1 MTHTVEDRTLA
12 LAGVFQAVQL
22 VKQIAHQGSA
32 PADNFEASLGSI
44 FNTQPA
50 TTAAVYGGVRN
61 VMEGIKLLRIHM
73 GGTDQVR
80 DLEITRY
87 VVAILYLERQLAK
100 RPPMLQQIGDG
111 IEKARAQAEHFV
123 APGIL
128 NPSLRSPA
136 TLAEPFAGALP
147 CAASKTHSNVIASL
161 AGLYSDTISTLTP
174 RIIVS
179 GEQGYLSNTEN
190 ANKVRALLLA
200 AIRSAVLWRQCGGG
214 RLQLI
219 FGRNKM
225 VREAEHLLKM
235 D

>member
-1 MTHTVEDRTLA
+1 MTHTVEDRVLA
-12 LAGVFQAVQL
+12 LAGVFQAVHL
-22 VKQIAHQGSA
+22 VKQIAHQGNA
-32 PADNFEASLGSI
+32 PSDGLEISIGSI

-50 TTAAVYGGVRN
+50 NTAAVYGGTRG
-61 VMEGIKLLRIHM
+61 VMNGIKLLRTHM

-87 VVAILYLERQLAK
+87 VVAVLYLERQLTK
-100 RPPMLQQIGDG
+100 QPQMLQQIADG
-111 IEKARAQAEHFV
+111 IEKARAQAEHF
-123 APGIL
+123 
-128 NPSLRSPA
+128 SQ
-136 TLAEPFAGALP
+136 
-147 CAASKTHSNVIASL
+147 THANTIANL

-219 FGRNKM
+219 FGRAKM
-225 VREAEHLLKM
+225 IREAESLLKAI
-235 D
+235 

>member
-1 MTHTVEDRTLA
+1 MTHTDEDRTLA

-32 PADNFEASLGSI
+32 PVDNFEASLGSI

-50 TTAAVYGGVRN
+50 TTAAVYGGVRS
-61 VMEGIKLLRIHM
+61 VTDGIKLLRIHM

-100 RPPMLQQIGDG
+100 RPSMLQQIGDG
-111 IEKARAQAEHFV
+111 IEKARAQAEHFA

-128 NPSLRSPA
+128 PPA

-147 CAASKTHSNVIASL
+147 CAAPKTHSNVIASL

-225 VREAEHLLKM
+225 IREAEHFLKM

>member
-1 MTHTVEDRTLA
+1 MTHTIEDRTLA

-22 VKQIAHQGSA
+22 VKQIAHQGSV
-32 PADNFEASLGSI
+32 PDNSLEISIGSI

-50 TTAAVYGGVRN
+50 NTAAVYGSARGV
-61 VMEGIKLLRIHM
+61 MDGIKLLRTHM

-87 VVAILYLERQLAK
+87 VVAVLYLERQLAK
-100 RPPMLQQIGDG
+100 RSQMLQHIAEG
-111 IEKARAQAEHFV
+111 IEKARAQAEHF
-123 APGIL
+123 
-128 NPSLRSPA
+128 SQ
-136 TLAEPFAGALP
+136 
-147 CAASKTHSNVIASL
+147 THSNVIANL

-179 GEQGYLSNTEN
+179 GEQGYLSNTDN

-219 FGRNKM
+219 FGRNKII
-225 VREAEHLLKM
+225 REAENLLKM
-235 D
+235 A

>member
-22 VKQIAHQGSA
+22 VKQTAHQGSA

-61 VMEGIKLLRIHM
+61 VREGIKLLRIHM

-100 RPPMLQQIGDG
+100 RPSMLQQIGDG
-111 IEKARAQAEHFV
+111 IEKARAQAEHFA
-123 APGIL
+123 APGI
-128 NPSLRSPA
+128 PPPA
-136 TLAEPFAGALP
+136 TLTEPFAGALP
-147 CAASKTHSNVIASL
+147 CAASKTHPNVIASL

-174 RIIVS
+174 RIIVT
-179 GEQGYLSNTEN
+179 GEQGYLSNTDN

-225 VREAEHLLKM
+225 INEAEHLLKM

>member
-22 VKQIAHQGSA
+22 VKEIAHQGSMST
-32 PADNFEASLGSI
+32 DNYEASVGSI
-44 FNTQPA
+44 FNTQPD
-50 TTAAVYGGVRN
+50 TTAAVYGGLHN
-61 VMEGIKLLRIHM
+61 VTNGIKLLRIHM

-100 RPPMLQQIGDG
+100 RPLMLQQIATG
-111 IEKARAQAEHFV
+111 IEKARAQAEHF
-123 APGIL
+123 
-128 NPSLRSPA
+128 
-136 TLAEPFAGALP
+136 
-147 CAASKTHSNVIASL
+147 SKTHSNVIASL

-225 VREAEHLLKM
+225 IREAEHLLKM
-235 D
+235 N

>member
-32 PADNFEASLGSI
+32 PTDNFEASLGSI

-61 VMEGIKLLRIHM
+61 VMDGIKLLRVHM

-80 DLEITRY
+80 DLEVTRY

-100 RPPMLQQIGDG
+100 RPPMLQQIADG
-111 IEKARAQAEHFV
+111 IEKARAQAEHFA

-128 NPSLRSPA
+128 PPA
-136 TLAEPFAGALP
+136 TLAHPG
-147 CAASKTHSNVIASL
+147 AASKTHSNVIASL

-179 GEQGYLSNTEN
+179 GEQGYLSNSEN
-190 ANKVRALLLA
+190 ANKVRTLLLA

-225 VREAEHLLKM
+225 IREAEHLLKM

>member
-1 MTHTVEDRTLA
+1 MILLLYLIIIEYPVRTNTMTHTVEDRTLA

-22 VKQIAHQGSA
+22 VKQIAHQGSVSG
-32 PADNFEASLGSI
+32 DSFEISIGSI

-50 TTAAVYGGVRN
+50 NTAAVYGGVRG
-61 VMEGIKLLRIHM
+61 VMNGIKLLQVHM
-73 GGTDQVR
+73 GGTKEVR

-100 RPPMLQQIGDG
+100 RPQMLQHLADG
-111 IEKARAQAEHFV
+111 IEKARAQAEHF
-123 APGIL
+123 
-128 NPSLRSPA
+128 
-136 TLAEPFAGALP
+136 TQ
-147 CAASKTHSNVIASL
+147 THTNVIASL

-179 GEQGYLSNTEN
+179 GEQGHLSNPEN

-200 AIRSAVLWRQCGGG
+200 AIRSAVLWRQCGGS

-225 VREAEHLLKM
+225 MHEAENLLKTA
-235 D
+235 

>member
-32 PADNFEASLGSI
+32 PTDNFETSLGSI

-61 VMEGIKLLRIHM
+61 ITNGIKLLRIHM

-100 RPPMLQQIGDG
+100 RPSMLQQISDG
-111 IEKARAQAEHFV
+111 IEKARAQAEHF
-123 APGIL
+123 
-128 NPSLRSPA
+128 
-136 TLAEPFAGALP
+136 
-147 CAASKTHSNVIASL
+147 SKTHPNVIASL

-179 GEQGYLSNTEN
+179 GEQGYLSNTDN

>member
-32 PADNFEASLGSI
+32 PADNFATSLGSI

-61 VMEGIKLLRIHM
+61 ITDGIKLLRIHM

-100 RPPMLQQIGDG
+100 RPPMLQQIADG
-111 IEKARAQAEHFV
+111 IEKARAQAEHF
-123 APGIL
+123 
-128 NPSLRSPA
+128 
-136 TLAEPFAGALP
+136 
-147 CAASKTHSNVIASL
+147 SKTHANVIASL

-179 GEQGYLSNTEN
+179 GEQGYLANTDN

-219 FGRNKM
+219 FGRTKM